1 MAGNLYSSNFAP
13 VASPATAAWDIWEIT
28 APSDAVIVVHGFF
41 VFQTSDL
48 GDAAEEVVSLFTQRQ
63 TAAGTSGSVSSGTIV
78 TGPLNNGMAATG
90 ATVEGF
96 NTTVATN
103 NLTVLERFG
112 WNVRVPLQIWY
123 TPETRPIIAPG
134 MRWLLSS
141 AGQADALTVG
151 ATIWFE
157 EIGG

>member
-13 VASPATAAWDIWEIT
+13 TASPATAAWDLWEIT
-28 APSDAVIVVHGFF
+28 APADAVIVVHGFY
-41 VFQTSDL
+41 VFQTTDL
-48 GDAAEEVVSLFTQRQ
+48 GDAAEEVISLFAQRQ
-63 TAAGTSGSVSSGTIV
+63 TSAGTSGSVSSV
-78 TGPLNNGMAATG
+78 SPATGPLNNGMAATG
-90 ATVEGF
+90 ATIESF

-123 TPETRPIIAPG
+123 TPETRPVVSPG

-151 ATIWFE
+151 STIWFE

>member
-1 MAGNLYSSNFAP
+1 MAGNLYSSNIAP

-28 APSDAVIVVHGFF
+28 APSDAVIVIHGFY

-63 TAAGTSGSVSSGTIV
+63 TSAGTSGSVSSHTVV

-90 ATVEGF
+90 ATVEGG

-103 NLTVLERFG
+103 NLTVLERIG
-112 WNVRVPLQIWY
+112 WNVRVPLQFWY
-123 TPETRPIIAPG
+123 TPETRPIVTPG
-134 MRWLLSS
+134 YRWLLSS
-141 AGQADALTVG
+141 AGQADSLTTG
-151 ATIWFE
+151 ASLWFE